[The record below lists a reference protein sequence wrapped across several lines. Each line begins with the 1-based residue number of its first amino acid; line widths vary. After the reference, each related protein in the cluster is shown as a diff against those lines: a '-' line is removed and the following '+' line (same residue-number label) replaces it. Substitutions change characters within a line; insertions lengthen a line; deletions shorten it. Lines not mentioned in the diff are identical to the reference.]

1 VIEASASRRIIAMIG
16 VFHRPNDV
24 ADLVAREIHL
34 EIAALQET

>member
-1 VIEASASRRIIAMIG
+1 MIEASASWRMIAMIG

-24 ADLVAREIHL
+24 ADLVAREINL